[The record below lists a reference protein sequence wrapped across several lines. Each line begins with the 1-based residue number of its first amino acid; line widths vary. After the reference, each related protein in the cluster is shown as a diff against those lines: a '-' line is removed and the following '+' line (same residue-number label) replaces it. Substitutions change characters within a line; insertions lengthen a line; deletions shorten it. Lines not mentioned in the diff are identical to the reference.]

1 MEAPGRPVLVLS
13 FAGSRVVVSS
23 SRLEESGLM
32 GLRTGHRWSTL
43 TGVSSKPSRQS
54 DEARCLLYCW
64 HIETAGVPLRTVTGQ
79 DGLIDSPDSEEMESS
94 KLRTDG
100 NPSPTGLG
108 RPNVSERVYSVAARA
123 QEVDRTLPLSWGMH
137 VAREYK
143 SRDRQEAHV

>member
-54 DEARCLLYCW
+54 DEAPVCYIVGISR
-64 HIETAGVPLRTVTGQ
+64 LR
-79 DGLIDSPDSEEMESS
+79 EC
-94 KLRTDG
+94 
-100 NPSPTGLG
+100 
-108 RPNVSERVYSVAARA
+108 
-123 QEVDRTLPLSWGMH
+123 H
-137 VAREYK
+137 
-143 SRDRQEAHV
+143 